1 MHCHENPYI
10 SFIRLQH
17 NCLAGMVA
25 AIDTIWQEQGFPQKQ
40 SDCINYYSE
49 SLDLLAA
56 YNQHLK
62 QLAEHSIVPDINNDP
77 LHLENCPFCDCKMEY
92 ISVGRS
98 WWRIKPV
105 DGHDNLCPFGECHEF
120 DASKSYPLEDHVR
133 DWNIRAIS
141 SQSRKLVEQVA
152 LLKLALIE
160 SQSVVARAASMD
172 DTQAKQIK
180 LSNEQ
185 LLISIKS

>member
-1 MHCHENPYI
+1 MPCHDNSFI

-17 NCLAGMVA
+17 NCLTSMVA
-25 AIDTIWQEQGFPQKQ
+25 AIDTIWQEQGFPKMQ
-40 SDCINYYSE
+40 SDSINNYSE
-49 SLDLLAA
+49 SLELLAT

-62 QLAEHSIVPDINNDP
+62 QLAENSIIPDIKDDP

-105 DGHDNLCPFGECHEF
+105 DSHDNLCPFGECHEF

-133 DWNIRAIS
+133 DWNIRAMT

-160 SQSVVARAASMD
+160 SQSVVTRAAAMD

-180 LSNEQ
+180 LANEQ
-185 LLISIKS
+185 LLTSI